1 MPISSC
7 FVYLDEK
14 QPGNA
19 QLAPGMAIIHHVVL
33 HSLWSRAPIIFYM
46 EVSQRCFQTIL
57 FLRTMLGCIE
67 RFSEKG
73 HKDVSRTIKKAKMEL
88 FVALVSGFQLLTNFT
103 KNSNI
108 GAMRVLNGP
117 LKYYSIFWNFWRW
130 SN

>member
-1 MPISSC
+1 
-7 FVYLDEK
+7 
-14 QPGNA
+14 
-19 QLAPGMAIIHHVVL
+19 
-33 HSLWSRAPIIFYM
+33 
-46 EVSQRCFQTIL
+46 
-57 FLRTMLGCIE
+57 MLGCIE

-117 LKYYSIFWNFWRW
+117 LKYYSVF
-130 SN
+130 